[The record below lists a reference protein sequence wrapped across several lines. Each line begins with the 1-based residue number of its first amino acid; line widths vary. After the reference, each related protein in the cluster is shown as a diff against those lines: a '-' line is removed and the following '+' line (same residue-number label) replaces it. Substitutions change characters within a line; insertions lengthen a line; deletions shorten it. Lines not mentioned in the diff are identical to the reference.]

1 MDLNIKQ
8 NWNRR
13 TKEGGDK
20 EENRPDIVVKRVTK
34 LPSSSLRSDVYNSKQ
49 PALLHPPTLIKPIL
63 TLNLTPEE
71 RMIGVKTATAASSC
85 PPPHS
90 PPYPDVLSERH
101 CVCRVMRK
109 FIYPSS
115 VRGRYGRLR
124 LNYPSSV
131 WHSAAIT
138 GKSSYFFFS
147 SFFFLSD
154 VDFKKNLTRVLLTAV

>member
-1 MDLNIKQ
+1 MDK
-8 NWNRR
+8 R
-13 TKEGGDK
+13 KEGGDK

-101 CVCRVMRK
+101 CRQVR
-109 FIYPSS
+109 SS
-115 VRGRYGRLR
+115 AIKLSLKCLAQRRNYG
-124 LNYPSSV
+124 
-131 WHSAAIT
+131 
-138 GKSSYFFFS
+138 
-147 SFFFLSD
+147 D